1 MVKFLKSQIGIQ
13 FYKFIIVGIVS
24 TIINYGV
31 FYFFI
36 EVLLINYLISSSLG
50 FMSGVLVGYSINR
63 NWTFESKAEKKS
75 KEIIGYLS
83 VYFFSLFLSLI
94 VLKILVDLVKIDA
107 KIANFFVLNLT
118 TFVNFIGIKTRVF
131 K

>member
-36 EVLLINYLISSSLG
+36 EVLLINYLISSSFG
-50 FMSGVLVGYSINR
+50 FMSGVVVGYSINR
-63 NWTFESKAEKKS
+63 NWTFESKVEKKS

-94 VLKILVDLVKIDA
+94 VLKIMVDLAKIDA
-107 KIANFFVLNLT
+107 KIANFFVLILT
-118 TFVNFIGIKTRVF
+118 TFVNFIGIKIRVF
-131 K
+131 N